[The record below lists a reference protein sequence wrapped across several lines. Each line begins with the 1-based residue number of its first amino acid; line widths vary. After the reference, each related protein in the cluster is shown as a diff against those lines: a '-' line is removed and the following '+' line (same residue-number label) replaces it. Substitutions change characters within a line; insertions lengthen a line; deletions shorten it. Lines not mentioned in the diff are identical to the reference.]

1 MTNFTH
7 RELSKHERWV
17 IAYEELV
24 ESLTDGFDMSIYEYT
39 NDMSC
44 RQRLEDERTEPGVQ
58 ELWQR
63 VELAD
68 TRLQE
73 ILRPTKCCIHGSYPP
88 ECFWYW
94 GYPPNSPELESDLK
108 AIDAL

>member
-1 MTNFTH
+1 MSDFIH
-7 RELSKHERWV
+7 RELAKHERWV
-17 IAYEELV
+17 TGYEGLV
-24 ESLTDGFDMSIYEYT
+24 SSLSDGYGMSIYEYT

-44 RQRLEDERTEPGVQ
+44 RQRLEETRSEIETR

-63 VELAD
+63 VEIAD
-68 TRLQE
+68 SRLRE

-94 GYPPNSPELESDLK
+94 GYPPNSPKLEIDLRT
-108 AIDAL
+108 IGAL

>member
-1 MTNFTH
+1 MSDFIR
-7 RELSKHERWV
+7 REVSKHERFV
-17 IAYEELV
+17 IAYEGLV
-24 ESLTDGFDMSIYEYT
+24 SSLTDGYDMSIYEYA
-39 NDMSC
+39 NDISC
-44 RQRLEDERTEPGVQ
+44 RQRLEDERSEPGAR

-68 TRLQE
+68 SRLRE

-94 GYPPNSPELESDLK
+94 GYPPNSPELEADLRT
-108 AIDAL
+108 IGAL